1 MAKFGNLCHHYTG
14 YFRLHLLEP
23 PSLVNLSLH
32 CSIMKFDIEDL
43 VLLQNLFSR
52 IGPFGSDKEKE
63 WRIVC
68 EYVGS
73 FL

>member
-1 MAKFGNLCHHYTG
+1 
-14 YFRLHLLEP
+14 
-23 PSLVNLSLH
+23 
-32 CSIMKFDIEDL
+32 MKFDIEDL